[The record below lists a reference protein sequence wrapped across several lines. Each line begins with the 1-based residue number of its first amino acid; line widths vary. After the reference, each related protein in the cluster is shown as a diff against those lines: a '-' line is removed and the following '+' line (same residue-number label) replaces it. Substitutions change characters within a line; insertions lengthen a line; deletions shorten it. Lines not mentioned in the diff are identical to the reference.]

1 MCFECVMSITGFY
14 SIRSI
19 GNKTWTQRRK
29 VKQRLKQ
36 HANCLSSV
44 SGTATPKPGH
54 KPLSLHALLF
64 SSNMQCPRGN
74 LVQLRSCNGNH
85 RNEESFLTDETELD
99 DCYLLSGLGGQN
111 DQPAPPHTQGSLH
124 RWVPL
129 CCRVPHHWA
138 VLYHIPNVVAEWAPW
153 LRSLWHWWHPIYVHR
168 QHLGLSLKGRSALYL
183 KSHPVLG
190 EGTIGGDEF

>member
-1 MCFECVMSITGFY
+1 
-14 SIRSI
+14 
-19 GNKTWTQRRK
+19 

-85 RNEESFLTDETELD
+85 RNEESFLTDE
-99 DCYLLSGLGGQN
+99 
-111 DQPAPPHTQGSLH
+111 
-124 RWVPL
+124 
-129 CCRVPHHWA
+129 
-138 VLYHIPNVVAEWAPW
+138 
-153 LRSLWHWWHPIYVHR
+153 
-168 QHLGLSLKGRSALYL
+168 LGLTSLGVINNIAPKDLIKKAIIRSNTL
-183 KSHPVLG
+183 SRRG
-190 EGTIGGDEF
+190 

>member
-1 MCFECVMSITGFY
+1 M
-14 SIRSI
+14 
-19 GNKTWTQRRK
+19 
-29 VKQRLKQ
+29 KQRLKQ

-54 KPLSLHALLF
+54 KPLSLQALLF

-124 RWVPL
+124 R
-129 CCRVPHHWA
+129 
-138 VLYHIPNVVAEWAPW
+138 
-153 LRSLWHWWHPIYVHR
+153 
-168 QHLGLSLKGRSALYL
+168 
-183 KSHPVLG
+183 
-190 EGTIGGDEF
+190 